1 MSDLQTVLRNML
13 NKTFYVA
20 LRKPLDLKRVA
31 DVLPRHLEW
40 MLEAERTGE
49 VFLSGPFTGE
59 GPPGSQGGMSILRA
73 PSMEEAQRLITQDPF
88 IAEGVFE
95 AELRPWLLMEGSLNC
110 TITLSNQR
118 ASID

>member
-1 MSDLQTVLRNML
+1 
-13 NKTFYVA
+13 
-20 LRKPLDLKRVA
+20 
-31 DVLPRHLEW
+31 
-40 MLEAERTGE
+40 
-49 VFLSGPFTGE
+49 
-59 GPPGSQGGMSILRA
+59 MSILRA
-73 PSMEEAQRLITQDPF
+73 PSMEEAQRLIAQDPF

>member
-1 MSDLQTVLRNML
+1 MSDLQTVLQNML

-20 LRKPLDLKRVA
+20 LRKPLDLTRVA
-31 DVLPRHLEW
+31 DVLPRHIEW
-40 MLEAERTGE
+40 MLEAERAGDI
-49 VFLSGPFTGE
+49 FLSGPFTGE
-59 GPPGSQGGMSILRA
+59 GAPGSQGGMSILRA
-73 PSMEEAQRLITQDPF
+73 PSMDRAQRLIAQDPF

-95 AELRPWLLMEGSLNC
+95 AELKPWLLMEGSLNC